1 MIALNKRMTIISV
14 VTQILLLERHQK
26 KKKKSN
32 HWENFYKTQLIKE
45 LYLEYRIHVCSV
57 TSNSLQSHRQQPARL
72 LCPWNFPGKYTKVG
86 CHFLFQGIFPTQESN
101 LSFLHLL
108 YWQEDSLPLVPPGKP
123 RLL

>member
-14 VTQILLLERHQK
+14 VTQILLLERHQ

-57 TSNSLQSHRQQPARL
+57 TSNSLQPHRQQPARL